1 MAMSDV
7 DYQRAMLQLMPTGPA
22 WPQEPDSTLGKLLH
36 ALADSF
42 ARADAQIDEIALR
55 ESMPITA
62 TQLLSD
68 WESTLGLPEC
78 GDASDTVLK
87 RQIAA
92 QAKFTMAASLNVNF
106 LKELALKHG
115 YLVDIQQL
123 YPHHCLRDCMYPLI
137 PQEVKYTAYVTVLNY
152 VDKYNA
158 TCLDNCMTPLV
169 VYESGDLECLF
180 ERYGAG
186 HETFIYF
193 YPNTDED

>member
-1 MAMSDV
+1 MAMTDI
-7 DYQRAMLQLMPTGPA
+7 DYQRALLQLMPTGAA

-42 ARADAQIDEIALR
+42 TRIDGELDEIALR
-55 ESMPITA
+55 ETMPRTS
-62 TQLLSD
+62 TLLLED
-68 WESTLGLPEC
+68 WEEFLGLPDC
-78 GDASDTVLK
+78 GASGDTVRQ

-92 QAKFTMAASLNVNF
+92 QAKFTMAASLNVRF
-106 LKELALKHG
+106 LEELALEHG
-115 YLVDIQQL
+115 YVVKITQL

-137 PQEVKYTAYVTVLNY
+137 PQEVKFTAYVTVYNY

-180 ERYGAG
+180 ERYGPG
-186 HETFIYF
+186 HETFVYF
-193 YPNTDED
+193 YPNSES